1 MSTRNIE
8 VRQPRPGP
16 EEDSIRERLRA
27 TWGEVVARRG
37 ELVDPA
43 DGVLLAAYQNDE
55 LMGVVAYAV
64 KDEDCEVVAI
74 EALRPAPVWAPP

>member
-1 MSTRNIE
+1 M
-8 VRQPRPGP
+8 
-16 EEDSIRERLRA
+16 
-27 TWGEVVARRG
+27 
-37 ELVDPA
+37 VDPA